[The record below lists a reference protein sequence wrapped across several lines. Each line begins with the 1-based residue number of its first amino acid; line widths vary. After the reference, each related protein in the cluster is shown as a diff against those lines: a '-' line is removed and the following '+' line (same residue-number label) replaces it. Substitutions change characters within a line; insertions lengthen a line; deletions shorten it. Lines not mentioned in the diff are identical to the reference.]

1 MHDVGGGIFL
11 AIAAVIAVVVIAVA
25 FVVFVVPAVVFVVDL
40 LFVLV
45 VAGLAVLAR
54 VLFRRPWIV
63 VARSDAYHYEWAVVG
78 WKASGAAIALVTR
91 AIVRGESLDAL
102 RLRLL

>member
-1 MHDVGGGIFL
+1 
-11 AIAAVIAVVVIAVA
+11 
-25 FVVFVVPAVVFVVDL
+25 VFVVPAVVFIVDL

-63 VARSDAYHYEWAVVG
+63 VARSAAYLYEWAVVG
-78 WKASGAAIALVTR
+78 
-91 AIVRGESLDAL
+91 
-102 RLRLL
+102 